1 MPSRKVIFV
10 GLMFV
15 FLALKIWWLF
25 LPMLG
30 FAAGHTVRGEKER
43 RKKSK

>member
-15 FLALKIWWLF
+15 FLVMKIWWLF

-30 FAAGHTVRGEKER
+30 FCIGYMVRREKD
-43 RKKSK
+43 RKKKA